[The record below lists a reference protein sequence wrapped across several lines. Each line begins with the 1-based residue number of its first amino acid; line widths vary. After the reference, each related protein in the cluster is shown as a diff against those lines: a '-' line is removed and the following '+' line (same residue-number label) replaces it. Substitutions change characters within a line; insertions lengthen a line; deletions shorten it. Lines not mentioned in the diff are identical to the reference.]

1 MDFWQNTKLLKYLVA
16 ASLGISGGIPRKQTI
31 NQSLLL
37 IMVLAPRGLEKKR
50 VDANIFISAD
60 YCVCKCCILENP
72 AESRVGL
79 GFRWNE

>member
-1 MDFWQNTKLLKYLVA
+1 M
-16 ASLGISGGIPRKQTI
+16 

-37 IMVLAPRGLEKKR
+37 IIIIWLPRGLEKKR